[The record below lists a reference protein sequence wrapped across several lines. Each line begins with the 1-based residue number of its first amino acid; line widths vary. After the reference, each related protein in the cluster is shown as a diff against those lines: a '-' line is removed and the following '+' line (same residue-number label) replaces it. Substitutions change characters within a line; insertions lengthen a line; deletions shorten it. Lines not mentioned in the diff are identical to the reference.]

1 MAPVGDA
8 ELARDMIIADSA
20 TKADVQSVKAD
31 LQIVKAELQGAL
43 RELELRVTIKLGAI
57 ATAAVA
63 TVGALQKVL

>member
-1 MAPVGDA
+1 M
-8 ELARDMIIADSA
+8 RSA

-31 LQIVKAELQGAL
+31 LQSVKAELQGAL

-63 TVGALQKVL
+63 IFGALQKVL